1 MSHILQHILVLALP
15 GNIKELDVLLSDEC
29 KELHTYPSN
38 KMSCWVMNVK
48 SCTRILATRRWPAN
62 SNTQALKKPA
72 TP

>member
-38 KMSCWVMNVK
+38 KTLTS
-48 SCTRILATRRWPAN
+48 
-62 SNTQALKKPA
+62 QLKHPGSEE
-72 TP
+72 TSHSVDTVDEEQNYYSSI